1 MFQVLSMQVPIL
13 LLVPDLLLIQYL
25 IYYLY
30 SSYFTTDSNT
40 VQGVVRSIKPY
51 GAFVDIG
58 GITGLLHIS
67 QISHDHITDVTKVL
81 SEGQE
86 IAAMILTQVH

>member
-1 MFQVLSMQVPIL
+1 MQVPIL